1 MAAMRQSLWGT
12 IYVFILL
19 PRMKDG
25 AEVLKQRDIQEGK
38 ELEEIKHDIDEL
50 EEQLEQKS
58 VKNMIIE
65 MIQKRIGV
73 LDPYKIKQLDIL
85 MKMDTEKME
94 NRDRDLMNE
103 PTPSYSQRQYDDKCA
118 ELLSN
123 ENLRVDKHDIDI
135 LMICIVRKHRKK
147 TGD

>member
-103 PTPSYSQRQYDDKCA
+103 PTSSYSQRQYDDKCA